1 MAFAPLVVDLRTMS
15 PADIERIALRFEAD
29 GCVVLDGVGESITPL
44 FDEAYR
50 RAFGLSDADFRQLL
64 DPEAPPLRLTTDQR
78 RRIAKIESTAEMK
91 DALLAALGRI
101 LARVQGPLVHVS
113 STFHGQFKSG
123 EAPPVDHGGYGQEH
137 IEVQGQYLLH
147 QDFSGAAV
155 PTSPGGM
162 TLWVALNDCPDW
174 NLRLYPGSHR
184 KGLLC
189 NEWMKNDDPR
199 AARAGEPYDVVAKRG
214 RCVLFHALLLHG
226 SANPGRKR
234 RVSCDLRFFPLCSF
248 LPSEIHAIGPS
259 PLADLRA
266 AAARPDGEI
275 LRASKLEAQAFLGL
289 APGVPAAPRHSVLHW
304 AAMVSELVAGRPA
317 RALERIEMMVN
328 REIGIDGAEIY
339 SRKFHDRPMHSAPLA
354 RLRERLVIL
363 EPDAPELAAIDRR
376 IAAAGRA

>member
-1 MAFAPLVVDLRTMS
+1 MAFQPLVVDFRTMS
-15 PADIERIALRFEAD
+15 PSDVEGIAARFETD
-29 GCVVLDGVGESITPL
+29 GCVILDGVGESITPL

-50 RAFGLSDADFRQLL
+50 RAFGLGEAEFRRLL
-64 DPEAPPLRLTTDQR
+64 DPDAPPLRLTTEQR
-78 RRIAKIESTAEMK
+78 RRIAKIESTPEMK
-91 DALLAALGRI
+91 EALLAALGPV
-101 LARVQGPLVHVS
+101 LARVLGPFVHVS

-147 QDFSGAAV
+147 QDFSGAAL

-189 NEWMKNDDPR
+189 NEWMRNDDPR
-199 AARAGEPYDVVAKRG
+199 AARAGEPFDVVARRG

-248 LPSEIHAIGPS
+248 LPSEIHPLGAK
-259 PLADLRA
+259 PLAALRE

-275 LRASKLEAQAFLGL
+275 LRASKIEAQAFLGL
-289 APGVPAAPRHSVLHW
+289 APGVPAAPRHSVLNW
-304 AAMVSELVAGRPA
+304 AAMVAELVAGRPDRA
-317 RALERIEMMVN
+317 RERLEMLVN
-328 REIGIDGAEIY
+328 RDIGIDGAEVY
-339 SRKFHDRPMHSAPLA
+339 ARKFHDRPMHLLPLA
-354 RLRERLVIL
+354 RLRERLGAL
-363 EPDAPELAAIDRR
+363 EPGAPELAAIDRR
-376 IAAAGRA
+376 LASGKPA